1 VGTAYHIRRRS
12 TCKNLRWQIT
22 FVANYLQVEKQIHSS
37 ISLQKLLLLVPT
49 GQASTGGKA
58 VPVHIDKSSERQHPR
73 TDSFE
78 RIIFHPTRVSCGKIA
93 RTRTRGDDAIMWTQ
107 TCGASGLS
115 PTTARTRPQTKI
127 IECLVGPDIG
137 SILPLDGSSSFIY
150 CRANASAPSACTTSR
165 KPRHRVIL
173 FCYEWRGHHRSVRS
187 VPSSDMC

>member
-1 VGTAYHIRRRS
+1 
-12 TCKNLRWQIT
+12 
-22 FVANYLQVEKQIHSS
+22 
-37 ISLQKLLLLVPT
+37 VPT

-58 VPVHIDKSSERQHPR
+58 VPVHMDKSSERQHLR
-73 TDSFE
+73 KDSFE
-78 RIIFHPTRVSCGKIA
+78 RIIFHPTRVRFGDHLDSCRVSCGKIA
-93 RTRTRGDDAIMWTQ
+93 STRTRGDDDHVDSDLWGFGSESDDYADPAPNQ
-107 TCGASGLS
+107 
-115 PTTARTRPQTKI
+115 I

-173 FCYEWRGHHRSVRS
+173 FCYEWRGRHRSVRS